1 MSSECGGSD
10 VSLSRSFTDLN
21 RRQLEIEYEQTL
33 KKINQLQNELD
44 NIEQKLMNV
53 NTQDYILLINEREEL
68 LIQLQ
73 RSSSIELNT
82 QKKVGRFTCVFFINI
97 IMVCS

>member
-1 MSSECGGSD
+1 MSKLSSECGGSD

-33 KKINQLQNELD
+33 TKINQLQNELD

-82 QKKVGRFTCVFFINI
+82 QKKVGRLYLCFLLIL
-97 IMVCS
+97 

>member
-1 MSSECGGSD
+1 MSKLSSECGGSNG
-10 VSLSRSFTDLN
+10 SLSRSYTDLN

-33 KKINQLQNELD
+33 TKINQLQNELD

-53 NTQDYILLINEREEL
+53 NTQDYILLINEREEF

-73 RSSSIELNT
+73 RSSSIELDL
-82 QKKVGRFTCVFFINI
+82 QKKVCGL
-97 IMVCS
+97 